1 MTFQE
6 ILLNIAI
13 SIISSITIWCFL
25 QLYTF
30 GARKKIHSILIFLRD
45 ECVAF
50 EKYLKYN
57 DYDNVLQMTRRIS
70 DKVCEIFTTIKTFTY
85 SRKKRLLIN
94 TLLNNIYLK
103 CHRFLYKEI
112 GYSDNKEKCACC
124 EKMCKEIFIIGYSDY
139 RATPE
144 KLCYCEPVTSVSAK
158 ILIDLNLFRAKKINT
173 ILTKGFFFN
182 SFPVKIDKLKTYY
195 NDLIDV
201 NLFKNH
207 ITPSI
212 GKEFYLTNDTITQN
226 QYKKIINSLN

>member
-1 MTFQE
+1 MNFQG

-30 GARKKIHSILIFLRD
+30 GARKKIHSILIVLRD

-57 DYDNVLQMTRRIS
+57 DYDNALQMTRRIS

-103 CHRFLYKEI
+103 RHRF
-112 GYSDNKEKCACC
+112 
-124 EKMCKEIFIIGYSDY
+124 F
-139 RATPE
+139 
-144 KLCYCEPVTSVSAK
+144 V
-158 ILIDLNLFRAKKINT
+158 
-173 ILTKGFFFN
+173 
-182 SFPVKIDKLKTYY
+182 
-195 NDLIDV
+195 
-201 NLFKNH
+201 
-207 ITPSI
+207 
-212 GKEFYLTNDTITQN
+212 
-226 QYKKIINSLN
+226 